1 MKKDIDIP
9 KVEGIFV
16 AAVREENEEFRSM
29 DWNAYVINDRDTA
42 VDTVLIVSK
51 GYDDKEVTSTMR
63 HTIKELPPQSFAKVE
78 FLQDEVLKLNNEF
91 SISFFAEGK
100 MFHKNYVFR
109 KNSIN
114 EKALQEIPVMT
125 KKGVLLK

>member
-9 KVEGIFV
+9 NVEGVFV

-29 DWNAYVINDRDTA
+29 DWNAYLINDRDATIE
-42 VDTVLIVSK
+42 TVLIVTR

-91 SISFFAEGK
+91 SVSFFAEGK
-100 MFHKNYVFR
+100 MFHKKYTFR

-114 EKALQEIPVMT
+114 EKALQEIPVMA

>member
-9 KVEGIFV
+9 RVEGIYV
-16 AAVREENEEFRSM
+16 AAVREKNEEFQSM
-29 DWNAYVINDRDTA
+29 DWNAYLINDKETPI
-42 VDTVLIVSK
+42 DTVLIVTR
-51 GYDDKEVTSTMR
+51 GYDDKDVTSTMR
-63 HTIKELPPQSFAKVE
+63 HSIKELPPQSFAKVE

-91 SISFFAEGK
+91 SVSYFSEGK
-100 MFHKNYVFR
+100 MFHKKFVFR

-114 EKALQEIPVMT
+114 EKALQELPVIP

>member
-1 MKKDIDIP
+1 MKKDIEIP
-9 KVEGIFV
+9 KVEGVYV
-16 AAVREENEEFRSM
+16 AAVREKNEEFQSV
-29 DWNAYVINDRDTA
+29 DWNAYLINDLETSI
-42 VDTVLIVSK
+42 DTVLIVTR

-63 HTIKELPPQSFAKVE
+63 HSIKELPPQSFAKVE

-91 SISFFAEGK
+91 SVSYFSEGK
-100 MFHKNYVFR
+100 MFHKKFVFR

-114 EKALQEIPVMT
+114 EKALQELPVIP

>member
-9 KVEGIFV
+9 KVEDVFV
-16 AAVREENEEFRSM
+16 AAVREENEEFRSI
-29 DWNAYVINDRDTA
+29 DWNIYLINDRDTA
-42 VDTVLIVSK
+42 IDTVLIVSK
-51 GYDDKEVTSTMR
+51 GYDEKDVTSTMR

-91 SISFFAEGK
+91 SVSFFSESK
-100 MFHKNYVFR
+100 MFHKKFLFV
-109 KNSIN
+109 KHSIN
-114 EKALQEIPVMT
+114 EKGMQDIPVMS

>member
-9 KVEGIFV
+9 RVEGIYV
-16 AAVREENEEFRSM
+16 AAVREKNEEFQSM
-29 DWNAYVINDRDTA
+29 DWNAYLINDKETPI
-42 VDTVLIVSK
+42 DTVLIVTR
-51 GYDDKEVTSTMR
+51 GYDDEDVTSTMR
-63 HTIKELPPQSFAKVE
+63 HSIKELPPQSFAKVE

-91 SISFFAEGK
+91 SVSYFSEGK
-100 MFHKNYVFR
+100 MFHKKFVFR

-114 EKALQEIPVMT
+114 EKALQELPVIP